1 MDFYFR
7 VYQRIAQ
14 DIKMPFKLENGER
27 IDDTPVHVALREALL
42 YLFFLGQK
50 SYERIFK
57 KKRYEEIFI
66 ISKR

>member
-14 DIKMPFKLENGER
+14 DIKVPFKLENGER
-27 IDDTPVHVALREALL
+27 IDDTPVYVALREALL

-66 ISKR
+66 ISK